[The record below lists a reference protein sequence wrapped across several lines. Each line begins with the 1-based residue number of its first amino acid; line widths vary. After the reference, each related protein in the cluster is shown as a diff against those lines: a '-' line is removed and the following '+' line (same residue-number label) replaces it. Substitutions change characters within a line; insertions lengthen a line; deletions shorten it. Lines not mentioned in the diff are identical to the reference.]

1 MDKELILDLV
11 KAKEGIT
18 TTIRDN
24 YIIHIIKGTID
35 ELTRIKGVKLD
46 GNNHAHVL
54 FVVDYAHYRYCN
66 KDGVAIPRNLQY
78 RLNDLIIKDGGGN

>member
-1 MDKELILDLV
+1 MNKELILDLV

-24 YIIHIIKGTID
+24 YISHIIKGTID

-46 GNNHAHVL
+46 ENNHARVL

-78 RLNDLIIKDGGGN
+78 RLNDLIIKDGGEN